1 VVGGESKWEPRE
13 ERIMTTTNA
22 QPKILDLPV
31 GLDATGTRREFDSLG
46 DVDVP
51 ANRYWGA
58 QTQRSLEH
66 FNIGRDRM
74 PEEVYHAYGY
84 VKKAAA
90 LVNTRAGRLPAWK
103 GQLIQKVCDEV
114 ISGALDADFPLY
126 VWQTGSGTQSNMNV
140 NEVIS
145 NRCIQLAGGTLGSQ
159 QPVHPND
166 HVNMGQSS
174 NDTFPTAMHIAAY
187 AMAAGQTIP
196 ALRRL
201 RDAIERN
208 SRKWAGVVKIG
219 RTHLEDATPLT
230 VGQEWSGY
238 AGALDDAIAE
248 VEHATE
254 GLLTLAIGGTA
265 VGTGLNAPA
274 GFGDQVAAE
283 ISAMT
288 GARYRAADNPFTAQG
303 TLDRLVRAHGG
314 LKAAAV
320 TLYKIANDLRWLGS
334 GPRTGIGELTFPA
347 NEPGSSIMPGKV
359 NPTQAEAMLMV
370 AIQVIGSD
378 VAVTMGGAEGNFE
391 LNAFRPILISN
402 YLHSALIMADM
413 CDHFRQ
419 FMVEGTTLNEAKLK
433 NNIDRSVMMVTA
445 LSPVIGY
452 DKAAVISY
460 YAIDHDLTLKQA
472 ALANGVSEELYDRV
486 VDPLALTRG
495 GSADLPASANPT
507 SPNPTS
513 PNPTSPNPAPP
524 TPGPP
529 TSARPHP
536 TVPKQA

>member
-1 VVGGESKWEPRE
+1 
-13 ERIMTTTNA
+13 MTTTNDTA
-22 QPKILDLPV
+22 PKILDLPI
-31 GLDATGTRREFDSLG
+31 GLAATGTRREFDSLG
-46 DVDVP
+46 DVEVP
-51 ANRYWGA
+51 ANQYWGA

-66 FNIGRDRM
+66 FNIGHDRM
-74 PEEVYHAYGY
+74 PKEVYHAYGY

-90 LVNTRAGRLPAWK
+90 IVNTRAGRLPRWK
-103 GQLIQKVCDEV
+103 GELIQRVCDEV
-114 ISGALDADFPLY
+114 ISGALDEEFPLY
-126 VWQTGSGTQSNMNV
+126 VWQTGSGTQSNMNL

-174 NDTFPTAMHIAAY
+174 NDTFPTAMHIAAHT
-187 AMAAGQTIP
+187 MATDNTIP

-201 RDAIERN
+201 RDAIEHK
-208 SRKWAGVVKIG
+208 SKTWADVVKIG

-248 VEHATE
+248 VEHTTR
-254 GLLTLAIGGTA
+254 GLLELAMGGTA

-274 GFGDQVAAE
+274 GFGEDVAAE
-283 ISAMT
+283 IASMT
-288 GARYRAADNPFTAQG
+288 GTAYQTAPNKFTAQG
-303 TLDRLVRAHGG
+303 TLDRMVRSHAG

-334 GPRTGIGELTFPA
+334 GPRTGLRELILPA

-370 AIQVIGSD
+370 AIQVIASD

-391 LNAFRPILISN
+391 LNAFRPVLISN
-402 YLHSALIMADM
+402 YLHSALILADM
-413 CDHFRQ
+413 CDHFREY
-419 FMVEGTTLNEAKLK
+419 MIEGAELNRAQLTQ
-433 NNIDRSVMMVTA
+433 NIDQSVMMVTA

-452 DKAAVISY
+452 DQASVIAH

-472 ALANGVSEELYDRV
+472 ALANGVSEELFDRV
-486 VDPLALTRG
+486 VIPLALTRPG
-495 GSADLPASANPT
+495 TADVPS
-507 SPNPTS
+507 
-513 PNPTSPNPAPP
+513 
-524 TPGPP
+524 TPQR
-529 TSARPHP
+529 S
-536 TVPKQA
+536 

>member
-1 VVGGESKWEPRE
+1 
-13 ERIMTTTNA
+13 MTTTNDTA
-22 QPKILDLPV
+22 PKILDLPI
-31 GLDATGTRREFDSLG
+31 GLAATGTRREFDSLG
-46 DVDVP
+46 DVEVP

-66 FNIGRDRM
+66 FNIGHDRM
-74 PEEVYHAYGY
+74 PKEVYHAYGY

-90 LVNTRAGRLPAWK
+90 IVNTRAGRLPRWK
-103 GQLIQKVCDEV
+103 GELIQRVCDEV
-114 ISGALDADFPLY
+114 ISGALDEEFPLY
-126 VWQTGSGTQSNMNV
+126 VWQTGSGTQSNMNL

-174 NDTFPTAMHIAAY
+174 NDTFPTAMHIAAHT
-187 AMAAGQTIP
+187 MATDNTIP

-201 RDAIERN
+201 RDAIEHK
-208 SRKWAGVVKIG
+208 SKTWADVVKIG

-238 AGALDDAIAE
+238 VGALDDAIAE
-248 VEHATE
+248 VEHTTR
-254 GLLTLAIGGTA
+254 GLLELAMGGTA

-274 GFGDQVAAE
+274 GFGEDVAAE
-283 ISAMT
+283 IASMT
-288 GARYRAADNPFTAQG
+288 GTAYQTAPNKFTAQG
-303 TLDRLVRAHGG
+303 TLDRMVRSHAG

-334 GPRTGIGELTFPA
+334 GPRTGLRELILPA

-370 AIQVIGSD
+370 AIQVIASD

-391 LNAFRPILISN
+391 LNAFRPVLISN
-402 YLHSALIMADM
+402 YLHSALILADM
-413 CDHFRQ
+413 CDHFREY
-419 FMVEGTTLNEAKLK
+419 MIEGAELNRAQLTQ
-433 NNIDRSVMMVTA
+433 NIDQSVMMVTA

-452 DKAAVISY
+452 DQASVIAH

-472 ALANGVSEELYDRV
+472 ALANGVSEELFDRV
-486 VDPLALTRG
+486 VIPLALTRPG
-495 GSADLPASANPT
+495 TADVPS
-507 SPNPTS
+507 
-513 PNPTSPNPAPP
+513 
-524 TPGPP
+524 TPQR
-529 TSARPHP
+529 S
-536 TVPKQA
+536 